1 MKRETRD
8 ELIRQAIEVRK
19 RAYAPYSKFL
29 VGAAVRTTSG
39 KTFLGCNVENA
50 SYGLAVCAER
60 SAVFAAIT
68 AGEKQFECMAIA
80 TSGGAMPCGACR
92 QVLSEFNPDLPIFI
106 VDADHPDRI
115 VEGNLWDLLPGAF
128 TLADGAKGKKKEAKT
143 LGAKSKAKNDA
154 DD

>member
-1 MKRETRD
+1 MKREVRD
-8 ELIRQAIEVRK
+8 ELIRQAIEIRK

-29 VGAAVRTTSG
+29 VGAAVRTASG

-80 TSGGAMPCGACR
+80 TQGGAMPCGACR
-92 QVLSEFNPDLPIFI
+92 QVLSEFNPDLPIYI
-106 VDADHPDRI
+106 VDVDKPDKI
-115 VEGNLWDLLPGAF
+115 VEGSLWDLLPGAF
-128 TLADGAKGKKKEAKT
+128 TLADKSRGGKSKVQNPRSKGK
-143 LGAKSKAKNDA
+143 GAVSET
-154 DD
+154 